1 MKIGMRKNG
10 NKLEVVD
17 DVGLEVLSHY
27 KDGDYILV
35 TPATARN
42 PKFHNRYWAMIR
54 FVRENLPER
63 YDAIDTSKKLH
74 YITKRMLA
82 KDGYSRAGE
91 FIHTATEE
99 WFIPAKT
106 DFGNMTQ
113 EEFSEYS
120 KFAVVFWNRLCGF
133 DVEEQFEIHRF

>member
-42 PKFHNRYWAMIR
+42 YKFHKRYWALIR
-54 FVRENLPER
+54 FVYDNLPEQ
-63 YDAIDTSKKLH
+63 YDGIKTIEDLH

-82 KDGYSRAGE
+82 KDGYTKAGK
-91 FIHTATEE
+91 FIHTTNEE
-99 WFIPAKT
+99 WFVPAKT
-106 DFGNMTQ
+106 DFGNMSQ
-113 EEFSEYS
+113 EEFGEYS
-120 KFAVVFWNRLCGF
+120 KFAVIFWNKLCGF
-133 DVEEQFEIHRF
+133 DVEEQFEIHKF

>member
-133 DVEEQFEIHRF
+133 DVEEQFETYRF